1 MLPGLCREAR
11 EHTGTYMTKYI
22 QVMRDIKA
30 SIINGGLR
38 PGDKLKGEAEYMQ
51 TYSVSSIT
59 IRKAMDGLA
68 QEGYLRRVKGKGSF
82 VSDKWQSG
90 YSKRVAVI
98 MPFIGQPDISLLKI
112 QLGIQKYLNQIG
124 YSLIVDWYDSTN
136 SAEKS
141 VIDKVIDQH
150 VEGILYYSM
159 DPAMNR
165 ALFDDLERKNIPFV
179 CIDRYDIF
187 RRCNYAGSNNYSGGA
202 LAARRLLDMGHKKL
216 RYLSLNFS
224 LSSERE
230 RYDGFCSVLQREG
243 IDFGPG
249 HILQEND
256 FEKLA
261 GEIRGG
267 QITGI
272 FCANDFSAM
281 KLIEGLKK
289 LDIQTPRDLSVVGF
303 DKWAGLDHTGLNLTT
318 IRQDFYAIGMAA
330 AKLLFELISGPDTA
344 IPVHILT
351 SVELVAGDT
360 VAAPRK
366 QSR

>member
-1 MLPGLCREAR
+1 
-11 EHTGTYMTKYI
+11 MTKYI
-22 QVMRDIKA
+22 QVMQDIKA
-30 SIINGGLR
+30 SIVNGDLQ
-38 PGDKLKGEAEYMQ
+38 PGDRLKAEAEYMQ

-59 IRKAMDGLA
+59 IRKAMDSLA
-68 QEGYLRRVKGKGSF
+68 QDGYLRRVKGKGSF

-112 QLGIQKYLNQIG
+112 QLGIQKYLNLIG

-141 VIDKVIDQH
+141 VIDKVINQH

-159 DPAMNR
+159 DPTINR
-165 ALFDDLERKNIPFV
+165 VLFDDLERKNIPFV

-187 RRCNYAGSNNYSGGA
+187 RRCNYVGSNNYSGGA
-202 LAARRLLDMGHKKL
+202 LAARHLLDLGHKKL
-216 RYLSLNFS
+216 RYLSLNFF

-230 RYDGFCSVLQREG
+230 RYDGFCSVLYREG
-243 IDFGPG
+243 VSFGLD
-249 HILQEND
+249 HVLQKND

-261 GEIRGG
+261 GEIRTG
-267 QITGI
+267 QVTGV

-281 KLIEGLKK
+281 KMIEGLKK
-289 LDIQTPRDLSVVGF
+289 LDIQVPQDLSIIGF

-318 IRQDFYAIGMAA
+318 IRQDFYATGMAA
-330 AKLLFELISGPDTA
+330 AKLLFELISSPDTV
-344 IPVHILT
+344 PVHILT
-351 SVELVAGDT
+351 SVELVSGDT
-360 VAAPRK
+360 VAAPHPAIR
-366 QSR
+366 SLPL

>member
-1 MLPGLCREAR
+1 
-11 EHTGTYMTKYI
+11 MTKYI
-22 QVMRDIKA
+22 RIMQDIKA
-30 SIINGGLR
+30 SIVNGDLQ
-38 PGDKLKGEAEYMQ
+38 PGERLKGEAEYIQ

-59 IRKAMDGLA
+59 VRKAMDGLA

-112 QLGIQKYLNQIG
+112 QLGIQQYLNLIG
-124 YSLIVDWYDSTN
+124 YSLIVDWYDSSN
-136 SAEKS
+136 STERAA
-141 VIDKVIDQH
+141 VDKVINQH

-159 DPAMNR
+159 DPTVNR
-165 ALFDDLERKNIPFV
+165 VLFNDLQKKNIPFV

-187 RRCNYAGSNNYSGGA
+187 RRYNYVGADNYSGGA
-202 LAARRLLDMGHKKL
+202 LAARHLLDLGHKKL

-230 RYDGFCSVLQREG
+230 RYDGFCSVLHREG
-243 IDFGPG
+243 IDFGLN
-249 HILQEND
+249 HVIQKND
-256 FEKLA
+256 FEQLA

-267 QITGI
+267 QVTGV

-281 KLIEGLKK
+281 NLIEGLKK
-289 LDIQTPRDLSVVGF
+289 LDIRVPRDLSVIGF

-318 IRQDFYAIGMAA
+318 IRQDFYATGMAA
-330 AKLLFELISGPDTA
+330 AKLLFELIGSLA
-344 IPVHILT
+344 AAAPVHILT
-351 SVELVAGDT
+351 SVDLVTGDT
-360 VAAPRK
+360 AAAPPHSDLFSNTK
-366 QSR
+366 PEETHH